1 MEKKGVDIF
10 EIAKTEQHVKYIN
23 NSLDS
28 SNFFVNDSISPVP
41 IKRVV
46 SESNRRLND
55 YDFNLLKEDAY
66 KDISDDVFK
75 LEYKISKIEEELK
88 NIDIQIQTAQDIAD
102 SNSLG
107 ELNAR
112 KLILREDLEA
122 LIAIYNDKSVS
133 ARITE
138 NMSNLFGAR
147 FQTGI
152 VNFKSKLSVFTENI
166 MSKLPGPF
174 SSVIELKKSL
184 NKLENISRSVD
195 ELMTMNIP
203 YGENF
208 NKYEQL
214 SKFIIRANSIQAEI
228 NNYMRS
234 K

>member
-1 MEKKGVDIF
+1 M
-10 EIAKTEQHVKYIN
+10 
-23 NSLDS
+23 
-28 SNFFVNDSISPVP
+28 
-41 IKRVV
+41 
-46 SESNRRLND
+46 
-55 YDFNLLKEDAY
+55 
-66 KDISDDVFK
+66 FK